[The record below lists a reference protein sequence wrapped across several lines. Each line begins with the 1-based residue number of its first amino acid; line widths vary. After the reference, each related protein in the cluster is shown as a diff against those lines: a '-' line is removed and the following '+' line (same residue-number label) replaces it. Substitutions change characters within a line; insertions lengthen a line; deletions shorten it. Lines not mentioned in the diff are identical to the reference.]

1 MASSRGKSFTPEQ
14 DEAICRAYLCITEDP
29 IIGNSQPRSQFWQRV
44 LQQYQ
49 EKTNDVQRTE
59 ASIKARWQNIQ
70 KCCNKFR
77 GCLRSIEALNQSG
90 MTHQN
95 EYDMA
100 KQTYYEDTGK
110 YFSGMDGCWAIL
122 EHAIKWQDITPSGRK
137 VKTPEPPQIP
147 EGMSFPFSPE
157 ASQIPSTYYESLDA
171 ETTPSSGGT
180 GSVSSPR
187 KRPGGKKLAK
197 EKKAKS
203 KVQEVENA
211 RHINLLE
218 TLNKTV
224 SDNQSRRIQLEE
236 RRVASLE
243 RQTICEERETARK
256 EKETERKDREME
268 ERIMQMDLSV
278 IQDPQ
283 MKAYYEHR
291 KAAIL
296 AKWANSTSTTYYTD
310 LPDY

>member
-29 IIGNSQPRSQFWQRV
+29 IIGNSQPRSQFWHRV
-44 LQQYQ
+44 LQEY
-49 EKTNDVQRTE
+49 EGKTNDDQRSE
-59 ASIKARWQNIQ
+59 SSVKSRWQIIQ

-77 GCLRSIEALNQSG
+77 GCLRSVEALHQSG

-100 KQTYYEDTGK
+100 KQAYYEDTGK

-137 VKTPEPPQIP
+137 GKNPEAPQIP
-147 EGMSFPFSPE
+147 DGMSFPFSPE
-157 ASQIPSTYYESLDA
+157 ESQIPSTYESLDA

-197 EKKAKS
+197 EKKSKS

-224 SDNQSRRIQLEE
+224 LDNQARRIQLEE
-236 RRVASLE
+236 RRVVSLE
-243 RQTICEERETARK
+243 RQIVCEERETARRDR
-256 EKETERKDREME
+256 EMEMKDREME

-283 MKAYYEHR
+283 IKAYYEHR
-291 KAAIL
+291 KGAIL
-296 AKWANSTSTTYYTD
+296 AKWANSTSTTDYTD
-310 LPDY
+310 LPEY

>member
-1 MASSRGKSFTPEQ
+1 MT
-14 DEAICRAYLCITEDP
+14 I
-29 IIGNSQPRSQFWQRV
+29 
-44 LQQYQ
+44 
-49 EKTNDVQRTE
+49 NDLKQ
-59 ASIKARWQNIQ
+59 
-70 KCCNKFR
+70 
-77 GCLRSIEALNQSG
+77 
-90 MTHQN
+90 
-95 EYDMA
+95 YDMA
-100 KQTYYEDTGK
+100 KQAYYEDTGK

-137 VKTPEPPQIP
+137 AKTPEAPQIP

-157 ASQIPSTYYESLDA
+157 ESQIPSTYESLDA

-224 SDNQSRRIQLEE
+224 SENQARRIQLEE
-236 RRVASLE
+236 RRVASLK
-243 RQTICEERETARK
+243 RQIVCEERETARR
-256 EKETERKDREME
+256 EREMEMKDKEME

-296 AKWANSTSTTYYTD
+296 AKWVNSTSTTYYTD
-310 LPDY
+310 LPEY